1 MLVRHTRNTRRHLRQ
16 TLLITAVIILTPTA
30 AAILLLSPARV
41 GRNGSLPLK
50 TGTITVKT
58 QKIPIGFP
66 MRLKIS
72 VINVDAV
79 IAYAGLTADGA
90 MEVKKD
96 PTEVAWY
103 DRGPRPGENG
113 SAVIA
118 GHYGFLNGKK
128 SVFNELH
135 TLNKGDTISVIDDRN
150 VVSTFIV
157 QESRTYNPAA
167 DASGVFSS
175 NDGKSHLNLIT
186 CEGTWNNAQA
196 TYSDR
201 RVVFTDRIDE

>member
-1 MLVRHTRNTRRHLRQ
+1 MLVRHTRNARRHLRR
-16 TLLITAVIILTPTA
+16 TLLIAALILLTPTA

-41 GRNGSLPLK
+41 GRSGSLPLK
-50 TGTITVKT
+50 TGTVTVT

-66 MRLKIS
+66 IRLKIP
-72 VINVDAV
+72 VINVDAI

-103 DRGPRPGENG
+103 DSGPRPGENG

-118 GHYGFLNGKK
+118 GHYGFLNGKG
-128 SVFNELH
+128 SVFNDLH
-135 TLNKGDTISVIDDRN
+135 TLIKGDTLSVIDERN
-150 VVSTFIV
+150 VTHNFIV
-157 QESRTYNPAA
+157 RESRTYNPAA
-167 DASGVFSS
+167 DTSGVFSS
-175 NDGKSHLNLIT
+175 KDGKAHLNLIT
-186 CEGTWNNAQA
+186 CEGTWNNTQA

-201 RVVFTDRIDE
+201 RVVFTDKINE